1 MAKINGVCPGVTA
14 ELDMKGNIKSFT
26 VNTKKCTESVKAFFE
41 ELGFRIEKSPY
52 DPKFVKKIKE
62 QKDLPGQIIKADDIW
77 NSI

>member
-14 ELDMKGNIKSFT
+14 ELDYKGNIKSFT
-26 VNTKKCTESVKAFFE
+26 VNIKKCNDTVKEFFQG
-41 ELGFRIEKSPY
+41 LGYQIEKSPY